1 MHKNLAI
8 CHVIASVVSA
18 DGIMEEAERV
28 FLEEAME
35 DLGLTPEEAKDVRDF
50 KNEGAEDTV
59 RAMPIEDKERLRDGL
74 IAATLA
80 DGKISPHETAVVKHI
95 TELMGL

>member
-18 DGIMEEAERV
+18 DGIMDDAERL

-35 DLGLTPEEAKDVRDF
+35 DLGLTPEEATQVRDF
-50 KNEGAEDTV
+50 KNDGAEDVV
-59 RAMPIEDKERLRDGL
+59 REMPMPDKERLRDGL

-95 TELMGL
+95 TDLMNI

>member
-1 MHKNLAI
+1 MM
-8 CHVIASVVSA
+8 
-18 DGIMEEAERV
+18 DEAERL

-35 DLGLTPEEAKDVRDF
+35 DLGLTPTEAKEVRDF
-50 KNEGAEDTV
+50 QNEGAEEAV
-59 RAMPIEDKERLRDGL
+59 RTMPAEDKERLRDGL

-95 TELMGL
+95 TELMGI

>member
-8 CHVIASVVSA
+8 SHVIASVVSA
-18 DGIMEEAERV
+18 DGMMEETERL
-28 FLEEAME
+28 FLEEAMQ
-35 DLGLTPEEAKDVRDF
+35 DLGLTEEECAQVRDF
-50 KNEGAEDTV
+50 KNEGAEDVV
-59 RAMPIEDKERLRDGL
+59 RGMPQEATARLRDGL
-74 IAATLA
+74 LQATLA

>member
-8 CHVIASVVSA
+8 SHVIASVVSA
-18 DGIMEEAERV
+18 DGMMEEAERL

-35 DLGLTPEEAKDVRDF
+35 DLSLTPDERQQVRDF
-50 KNEGAEDTV
+50 KNEGAEDVV
-59 RAMPIEDKERLRDGL
+59 RGMPHEDKERLRDGL
-74 IAATLA
+74 LQATLA

>member
-8 CHVIASVVSA
+8 SHVIASVVSA
-18 DGIMEEAERV
+18 DGMIEETERV
-28 FLEEAME
+28 FLEEAMQ
-35 DLGLTPEEAKDVRDF
+35 DLGLTDEERQQVRDF
-50 KNEGAEDTV
+50 KNTGSEDVV
-59 RAMPIEDKERLRDGL
+59 RAMPQEDKERLRDGL
-74 IAATLA
+74 LEATLA